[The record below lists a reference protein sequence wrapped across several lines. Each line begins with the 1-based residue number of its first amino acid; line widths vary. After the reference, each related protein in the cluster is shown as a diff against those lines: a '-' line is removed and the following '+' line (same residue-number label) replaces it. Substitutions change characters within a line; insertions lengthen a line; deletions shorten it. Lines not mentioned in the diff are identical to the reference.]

1 MKKSSAVV
9 CVLVLFLVLVTLGL
23 AACGGE
29 GSGPVDSSTDTT
41 ASGSTVTTALGTGE
55 KIFSLTELA
64 EFDGKDGGAAYV
76 AVDGVVYDVSDSA
89 RWPEGQHSSCNLGAM
104 AGKDLSEEIEQA
116 PASMRA
122 LLEKMRVVGK
132 LEQ

>member
-1 MKKSSAVV
+1 MKRLSAAA
-9 CVLVLFLVLVTLGL
+9 CVLVLFLVVVALGL
-23 AACGGE
+23 AACGGD
-29 GSGPVDSSTDTT
+29 GSGPADSSTDTT
-41 ASGSTVTTALGTGE
+41 AGGSTVTTALGTGE

-76 AVDGVVYDVSDSA
+76 AVDGVVYDVSGSV